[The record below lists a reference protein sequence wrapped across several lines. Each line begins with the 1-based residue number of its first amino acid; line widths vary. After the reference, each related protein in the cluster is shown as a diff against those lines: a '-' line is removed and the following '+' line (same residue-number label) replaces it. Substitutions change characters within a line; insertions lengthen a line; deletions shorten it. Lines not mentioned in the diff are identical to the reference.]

1 MGVRTIAI
9 LLVLVGGLLTTP
21 PTSAQPGEAG
31 LSLEE
36 AKATVMLE
44 EYADWAQYDR
54 LREKGVEAAYRNLT
68 VYR

>member
-1 MGVRTIAI
+1 METREYFEYLADEISAAI
-9 LLVLVGGLLTTP
+9 Q
-21 PTSAQPGEAG
+21 SG

-36 AKATVMLE
+36 MKATIMLD

-54 LREKGVEAAYRNLT
+54 LREKNIEAAYRNLT